1 MQAISRISI
10 ASRILILC
18 LIPMIGL
25 VLVGGTRI
33 WNNIEKVGIENTIT
47 GIVERAPVIS
57 ALVHEMQKERGTSAG
72 FIGSK
77 GAQFGDTIMQRR
89 ADTNGALEALRR
101 AIPADDPIMASGIFA
116 EPLRAALT
124 KLDGLEQQRA
134 AVDGLTSTVGEMAKY
149 YTGIITDLLNTV
161 EAVAVIADEAH
172 VVRDAFAYS
181 AILQGKERAGI
192 ERAMGAN
199 GFGAGTFAP
208 AIYRRFIG
216 LRAEQETYFG
226 HFQRFSPGNG
236 VAELQGAFKSPAAI
250 RIREL
255 RDLADAAP
263 FGGDIL
269 SVTGPEWFAAATD
282 WIEEL
287 KKVED
292 VMAHELVADAD
303 SARDAVM
310 RELTVLSIMLAG
322 LVAFIFVFSIVIA
335 RSISKPVTSLSATMA
350 RLAQGDTDVEI
361 RERTLHDEIG
371 GMGRAVEVFREN
383 AVERKRLEEEA
394 ARNAAME
401 DQRKHELMAQLAD
414 DFEAA
419 VGKLIVAVSDNT
431 EELRVASQSMSAM
444 AEQTSNQS
452 TAVAAASEEMSTNV
466 QTVASATEQM
476 GSSVEEIGRQ
486 AQISSERAGKASNS
500 AQQSVGQVQALSGSV
515 QKIGDIVGL
524 IQAIAE
530 QTNLLAL
537 NATIEAARAG
547 EAGKGFAVVA
557 SEVKD
562 LATQTSKATE
572 EISAQISE
580 IQSETQSSVAAIE
593 SVTQGINELS
603 ELATSIA
610 AAVEQQGAATREIA
624 GNIQQAAE
632 GTEQVAANIAGV
644 GQAAGE
650 SSSAAS
656 KVLSLSSDVA
666 RHTAEMREQTHMFL
680 ERVRAG

>member
-10 ASRILILC
+10 ASRIFILC

-25 VLVGGTRI
+25 VYLGGTRI
-33 WNNIEKVGIENTIT
+33 LSNVRKVEVESTIT
-47 GIVERAPVIS
+47 AIVERAPVIS

-77 GAQFGDTIMQRR
+77 GAQFADAIMQRR
-89 ADTNGALEALRR
+89 VDTDAALETLRR
-101 AIPADDPIMASGIFA
+101 TIPNDSPILSNKTFG
-116 EPLRAALT
+116 EPFRSALT
-124 KLDGLEQQRA
+124 KLGELQKHRA
-134 AVDGLTSTVGEMAKY
+134 AVDDLTSSVGEMAKY
-149 YTGIITDLLNTV
+149 YTGVIKDLLDTV
-161 EAVAVIADEAH
+161 EAVALVADEPH
-172 VVRDAFAYS
+172 VVRDAYAYS

-199 GFGAGTFAP
+199 GFGSGKFAP
-208 AIYRRFIG
+208 NIYRRFVG
-216 LRAEQETYFG
+216 LRAEQES
-226 HFQRFSPGNG
+226 HFEHFLRFSPGDG
-236 VAELQGAFKSPAAI
+236 VAELRRALESPAAA
-250 RIREL
+250 RINQLRE
-255 RDLADAAP
+255 LADAAP
-263 FGGDIL
+263 FGGDIS
-269 SVTGPEWFAAATD
+269 SVTGPEWFAVATD

-292 VMAHELVADAD
+292 VMAHDLVADSD
-303 SARDAVM
+303 HARDDMMHELVLLAV
-310 RELTVLSIMLAG
+310 TLAG
-322 LVAFIFVFSIVIA
+322 LIVFVTVCSIAIA
-335 RSISKPVTSLSATMA
+335 RSISKPVASLSQTMT
-350 RLAQGDTDVEI
+350 RLARGDLDVEI
-361 RERTLHDEIG
+361 SERKLHDEIG

-383 AVERKRLEEEA
+383 AIERKRLEEEA
-394 ARNAAME
+394 ALNDQLE
-401 DQRKHELMAQLAD
+401 QQRKHELMAELAN
-414 DFEAA
+414 DFESV
-419 VGKLIVAVSDNT
+419 VGKLIVAVSDNM

-444 AEQTSNQS
+444 AEETSNQS
-452 TAVAAASEEMSTNV
+452 SAVAAASEEMSTNV
-466 QTVASATEQM
+466 QTVASATEEM

-486 AQISSERAGKASNS
+486 AQISSEKAGMASTS

-547 EAGKGFAVVA
+547 ESGKGFAVVA

-572 EISAQISE
+572 EISMQISQ
-580 IQSETQSSVAAIE
+580 IQTETQSSVAAIE
-593 SVTQGINELS
+593 AVTLVINELS

-624 GNIQQAAE
+624 GNIQQAAN
-632 GTEQVAANIAGV
+632 GTEQVAANIGGV

-650 SSSAAS
+650 SSAAAS

-666 RHTAEMREQTHMFL
+666 RHTAEMRERTHTFL
-680 ERVRAG
+680 ERIRSG